1 MQDIIDIIDRS
12 NAAYVVFELTGRTG
26 SGKSE
31 TAKQICEMFER
42 KGKKTH
48 YFEGT
53 LFNDPGKLGCT
64 INQTVV
70 RAGGNELTRTSDENE
85 CADLIVIDEIYMNL
99 SERREAY
106 RHLGKIARQNNCVVL
121 VLRQT
126 DEVSLKFKPVQGV

>member
-1 MQDIIDIIDRS
+1 METNIELFNS
-12 NAAYVVFELTGRTG
+12 TCVVFELTGRTG
-26 SGKSE
+26 SGKTE
-31 TAKQICEMFER
+31 TAKQISEMFEH

-53 LFNDPGKLGCT
+53 LFNDPDKLGCT

-70 RAGGNELTRTSDENE
+70 RADGNEITRPNE
-85 CADLIVIDEIYMNL
+85 GKESADLIVIDEIYMNS

-106 RHLGKIARQNNCVVL
+106 RHLGKIARQNNCAVL

-126 DEVSLKFKPVQGV
+126 DEVCLKFKPVQGV